1 MLGMKNKEISI
12 LMDRMGDLLEFKGE
26 NVFRVNAYRKASRIL
41 DQLTEDIEKMEA
53 EGRLRQIQGIGEG
66 IAKDIR
72 DYLATGTIER
82 YVAEKKDIP
91 DSALEMMSIPGV
103 GPKSASLVYK
113 ELGLKNIDEL
123 EKAIQEGKLREL
135 SGFGPKKEENILRG
149 IQLYREG
156 SSRML
161 LGPAFRLVDEI
172 LEYMKPVKAIQRIEP
187 AGSFR
192 RRKESVG
199 DIDILVTAQDPR
211 AVIQHFVEY
220 PGIIDVLGAGD
231 TKSSIRIKGNL
242 QVDLRVVE
250 EDSYGAALQYF
261 TGSKEHNVKLREI
274 ARQKGLKVNEYGVYE
289 GDKKIAGKEESDVY
303 ESLGMNW
310 IPPELREDIGE
321 IKWAQEG
328 RIPPLLEFKDLK
340 GDLHCHSTWS
350 DGKHPIEE
358 LAEYTQ
364 KMGYEYLAITDHSGS
379 LKVASGLSSGDLH
392 EQIKEIKSLNRKYQG
407 FTLLTGNEVDIL
419 SDGRMDY
426 PDEILKELDFV
437 IASLHIASKKD
448 EKGNTERILAAIHNP
463 YVTTIGH
470 LTGRM
475 VGERDPYPMD
485 IEAIFKAAA
494 ETGTALEINSSYQR
508 MDLKDVY
515 ARKAYEMGVIL
526 SMGTDTHS
534 IDTFRDVR
542 LGISVAR
549 RAGIPP
555 EKILNTWPLEKIR
568 QFRLNKI
575 KKLLR

>member
-1 MLGMKNKEISI
+1 
-12 LMDRMGDLLEFKGE
+12 MDRMGDLLEFKGE

-82 YVAEKKDIP
+82 YITEKKDIP

-161 LGPAFRLVDEI
+161 LGPAFLLVDEI

-199 DIDILVTAQDPR
+199 DIDILVTAKDPR
-211 AVIQHFVEY
+211 AVIQHFVKY

-274 ARQKGLKVNEYGVYE
+274 ARQKGLKVGVYE

-321 IKWAQEG
+321 IKLAQEG

-419 SDGRMDY
+419 SDGSMDY

-475 VGERDPYPMD
+475 IGERDPYPMD

-508 MDLKDVY
+508 MDLKDVH

-542 LGISVAR
+542 LGISIAR

-555 EKILNTWPLEKIR
+555 EKILNTWPLEKIH
-568 QFRLNKI
+568 QFKLNKM
-575 KKLLR
+575 KKLIR

>member
-172 LEYMKPVKAIQRIEP
+172 LEYMKPVKAIQKIEP

-199 DIDILVTAQDPR
+199 DIDILVTTQDPR

-485 IEAIFKAAA
+485 IEAIFNAAA

>member
-485 IEAIFKAAA
+485 IEAIFNAAA

>member
-12 LMDRMGDLLEFKGE
+12 FMDRMGDLLEFKGE

-82 YVAEKKDIP
+82 YITEKKDIP

-161 LGPAFRLVDEI
+161 LGPAFLLVDEI

-199 DIDILVTAQDPR
+199 DIDILVTAKDPR
-211 AVIQHFVEY
+211 AVIQHFVKY

-274 ARQKGLKVNEYGVYE
+274 ARQKGLKVGVYE

-321 IKWAQEG
+321 IKLAQEG

-419 SDGRMDY
+419 SDGSMDY

-475 VGERDPYPMD
+475 IGERDPYPMD

-508 MDLKDVY
+508 MDLKDVH

-542 LGISVAR
+542 LGISIAR

-555 EKILNTWPLEKIR
+555 EKILNTWPLEKIH
-568 QFRLNKI
+568 QFKLNKM
-575 KKLLR
+575 KKLIR

>member
-526 SMGTDTHS
+526 SMGRDTHS

>member
-1 MLGMKNKEISI
+1 MKNKEISI

-172 LEYMKPVKAIQRIEP
+172 LEYMKPVKAIQKIEP

-199 DIDILVTAQDPR
+199 DIDILVTTQDPR

-485 IEAIFKAAA
+485 IEAIFNAAA

>member
-1 MLGMKNKEISI
+1 
-12 LMDRMGDLLEFKGE
+12 MDRMGDLLEFKGE

-82 YVAEKKDIP
+82 YIAEKKDIP

-199 DIDILVTAQDPR
+199 DIDILVTAKDPR

-448 EKGNTERILAAIHNP
+448 EKGNTERIIAAIHNP

-475 VGERDPYPMD
+475 MAERDPYPMD

-508 MDLKDVY
+508 MDLKDVH

-568 QFRLNKI
+568 QFKLNKI